1 MTIRAEPI
9 ARGASGPAAP
19 ESAIVDRKMNVPTN
33 SVRSLGARGIAVLK
47 LRYRL
52 RVGHRNTLDL
62 EHCIFGGSALSV
74 CGRAA
79 NGKDARSDSS
89 RPRGAICRR
98 AAREDPRH
106 RAVLEARAS

>member
-52 RVGHRNTLDL
+52 PVGHRNTLDL
-62 EHCIFGGSALSV
+62 EDCIFGGSVLSD

-79 NGKDARSDSS
+79 NGKMQAAT
-89 RPRGAICRR
+89 PAGRGRASCRR
-98 AAREDPRH
+98 
-106 RAVLEARAS
+106 S